1 MPSITKKKL
10 SYNNAKIWRNSVY
23 NSGTT
28 DPVLY
33 IFIGNNVPYAN
44 ESSPDS
50 LVDTISTEKDVW
62 NNIYAAKKVT
72 ANDVELVIP
81 KVTWTANSKYRNYD
95 DTIDVNT
102 LLSSNTTQGLS
113 PMYVITTGRN
123 VYKCMSNNSSA
134 NSTIEPSGDY
144 TTSNGNIAT
153 ADGYLW
159 KYMYNVKPANKFLTS
174 DWIPAPT
181 STLQLDYNVS
191 DIGVVDGELT
201 RIIVTANGT
210 NYREAS
216 NIVVAS
222 YTSGQ
227 TTFQFANTARV
238 LSVFQISTVANLAN
252 MSVSGT
258 GIPSGSYITAT
269 ANAVIAISL

>member
-81 KVTWTANSKYRNYD
+81 KVTWTANSNYRNYD

-153 ADGYLW
+153 ADGYL
-159 KYMYNVKPANKFLTS
+159 
-174 DWIPAPT
+174 
-181 STLQLDYNVS
+181 
-191 DIGVVDGELT
+191 
-201 RIIVTANGT
+201 
-210 NYREAS
+210 
-216 NIVVAS
+216 
-222 YTSGQ
+222 
-227 TTFQFANTARV
+227 
-238 LSVFQISTVANLAN
+238 
-252 MSVSGT
+252 
-258 GIPSGSYITAT
+258 
-269 ANAVIAISL
+269 

>member
-62 NNIYAAKKVT
+62 NNVYAAKKVT

-159 KYMYNVKPANKFLTS
+159 KYMYNVKPSNKFLTT

-181 STLQLDYNVS
+181 SSAQLDYNVN
-191 DIGVVDGELT
+191 DTGVVDGE
-201 RIIVTANGT
+201 
-210 NYREAS
+210 
-216 NIVVAS
+216 
-222 YTSGQ
+222 
-227 TTFQFANTARV
+227 
-238 LSVFQISTVANLAN
+238 
-252 MSVSGT
+252 
-258 GIPSGSYITAT
+258 
-269 ANAVIAISL
+269 